1 MPRALD
7 RLGELALLL
16 GRNGGDAR
24 RDDLAP
30 LGDEA
35 LEQAYVLII
44 DAGSVLAG
52 ERAALAAAEKWAC
65 HMSDPSRLA
74 VAVVA
79 VTAGTALVAGAPSA
93 PVPAPDT
100 PALRSAPHPPRART
114 ERATGRGRRC

>member
-44 DAGSVLAG
+44 DDGSVLAG

-79 VTAGTALVAGAPSA
+79 VT
-93 PVPAPDT
+93 
-100 PALRSAPHPPRART
+100 RSEEHTSELQSRMRSSYAVL
-114 ERATGRGRRC
+114 CLKK

>member
-44 DAGSVLAG
+44 DDGSVLAG
-52 ERAALAAAEKWAC
+52 ERAALVAAEKWAC
-65 HMSDPSRLA
+65 HLSDPSRLA

-79 VTAGTALVAGAPSA
+79 VTAETPVVAGAPSA
-93 PVPAPDT
+93 PLQAPPPPAS
-100 PALRSAPHPPRART
+100 RSAPPPHPARP
-114 ERATGRGRRC
+114 